1 MQRQPKDR
9 PDIQVF
15 AEIGAIDQLATL
27 RIERVLPEGLTHAQF
42 MVLNHLA
49 QHGRPFTPV
58 QLARA
63 FQVTKGAMTN
73 TVQRLGSAGYVTIE
87 GDAADG
93 RKKWLSITPAGAAAH
108 DQCLAAMRP
117 MIEGLRQVFAE
128 TDFAAA
134 LPFLKALRGWLGEA
148 GA

>member
-1 MQRQPKDR
+1 
-9 PDIQVF
+9 
-15 AEIGAIDQLATL
+15 
-27 RIERVLPEGLTHAQF
+27 

-58 QLARA
+58 QLART
-63 FQVTKGAMTN
+63 FQVTKGVMTN

-93 RKKWLSITPAGAAAH
+93 RKKWLGITPAGLAAH
-108 DQCLAAMRP
+108 DQCLSAMRP
-117 MIEGLRQVFAE
+117 MIEGLREVFADK
-128 TDFAAA
+128 DFAAA
-134 LPFLKALRGWLGEA
+134 LPFLKALRGWLGEV